1 MESGFGLFDFLLT
14 IVATPFLFLQLII
27 FSALDLLA
35 FDILQL
41 GPFLPIE
48 F

>member
-1 MESGFGLFDFLLT
+1 MESGLGFFDFLIS
-14 IVATPFLFLQLII
+14 IVATPFLLLQFII
-27 FSALDLLA
+27 FSALDLLV

>member
-1 MESGFGLFDFLLT
+1 MDLSLFDLLIQ
-14 IVATPFLFLQLII
+14 IVAMPFQLLHFVI